1 MSNWRI
7 EAQKHAE
14 DMFPSEVCGLVV
26 VVKGRKRYKRCK
38 NIAINTY
45 DHFIIDPI
53 DYAEAEDSGTIVG
66 IQKKFGIYMLLH

>member
-14 DMFPSEVCGLVV
+14 DMFPSEVCGLIVII
-26 VVKGRKRYKRCK
+26 KGRKRYIRCK

-45 DHFIIDPI
+45 D
-53 DYAEAEDSGTIVG
+53 
-66 IQKKFGIYMLLH
+66 QFGIYMQLL

>member
-26 VVKGRKRYKRCK
+26 IIKGRKRYVRCK
-38 NIAINTY
+38 NVAVNPY
-45 DHFIIDPI
+45 DHFIIDPL
-53 DYAEAEDSGTIVG
+53 D
-66 IQKKFGIYMLLH
+66 